1 MNAFLI
7 AIEVAI
13 KSGFYL
19 TSKYLIRK
27 QGLERVLTAY

>member
-19 TSKYLIRK
+19 TVNISSGNK
-27 QGLERVLTAY
+27 GWEEF